1 MRGLGRFSRPEGEP
15 IDWSMELLLWQS
27 GAVVALNGLVT
38 SVVDE
43 FVIIIL
49 ILQPLFRHRRQLILA
64 QLAEW
69 INWALNHNDLS
80 FGSVSPPIKRQL
92 QQSVSAFNAL
102 SIRPA
107 SPNCLFQCVCVCV
120 CVQTSS
126 LALLKAPNTQKHN
139 RLILFLVQEAIEDR
153 SNIDRTS
160 IPMLSF
166 RWCKFMQ
173 RKSAITFRKAHP
185 QNDSFVCR
193 AGPDTI
199 A

>member
-69 INWALNHNDLS
+69 INWAVNHNDLS

-120 CVQTSS
+120 CRHPVWRCWKLQTRKNTIDWFYFWYRKRLRIDQISIGHRSRCCRFADVNLCNEKVQ
-126 LALLKAPNTQKHN
+126 
-139 RLILFLVQEAIEDR
+139 
-153 SNIDRTS
+153 
-160 IPMLSF
+160 
-166 RWCKFMQ
+166 
-173 RKSAITFRKAHP
+173 
-185 QNDSFVCR
+185 
-193 AGPDTI
+193 
-199 A
+199 